1 MTSSLIELRH
11 LLHAHAEVGLDLPE
25 TQAILLDA
33 LAGLGLDIRL
43 GAGLSSVT
51 AVLRGGR
58 PGPVVLLRADMDA
71 LPLVEET
78 GLPFAADRPA
88 MHACGHD
95 MHMAGLVGAARL
107 LAEGRDELPGS
118 IVFMFQPGEEG
129 AGGARIMLDEGVL
142 DAAGERP
149 VAAYALHVDSKLAAG
164 VRRTRPESIMAS
176 SNLLNL
182 RVHGAGGHAA
192 LPHTGID
199 PVPVAA
205 EIVLAIQSFVTRRVP
220 AHDPAIVSV
229 TRLQTNSQARNVMPS
244 TVEIDVNVRT
254 LSRETLVLVR
264 DDLTTLLAAIGA
276 AHGCT
281 VESEFIEAYPVTYN
295 DPAETEAVIALLGAD
310 RLPASGMASEDF
322 AYVLDQVPGTLLFV
336 GACPPGVDPATGP
349 AMHSAAVSFDDTVL
363 DQMASIFRDLAVH
376 RLKRGTVH

>member
-1 MTSSLIELRH
+1 MTSLTELRH
-11 LLHAHAEVGLDLPE
+11 LLHSHAEVGLDLPE

-43 GAGLSSVT
+43 GTGLSSVT
-51 AVLRGGR
+51 AVLHGGR

-71 LPLVEET
+71 LPLTEQT

-95 MHMAGLVGAARL
+95 LHMTGLVGAARL
-107 LAEGRDELPGS
+107 LAERRDEVPGS
-118 IVFMFQPGEEG
+118 VVLMFQPGEEG
-129 AGGARIMLDEGVL
+129 AGGARIMLEEGLL

-149 VAAYALHVDSKLAAG
+149 VAAYALHVDSRLAAG
-164 VRRTRPESIMAS
+164 IRRTRPGSIMAG
-176 SNLLNL
+176 SNILNL
-182 RVHGAGGHAA
+182 RVNGAGGHAA

-229 TRLQTNSQARNVMPS
+229 TRLQTNSQARNVLPS
-244 TVEIDVNVRT
+244 TVEMDVNVRA
-254 LSRETLVLVR
+254 LSRETLALVR
-264 DDLTTLLAAIGA
+264 DDLVALLRAIGA
-276 AHGCT
+276 AHGCP
-281 VESEFIEAYPVTYN
+281 VDAEFIEAYPVTRN
-295 DPAETEAVIALLGAD
+295 DPAETEAVIELLDAE
-310 RLPASGMASEDF
+310 RLPAAGMASEDF
-322 AYVLDQVPGTLLFV
+322 AYVLDRVPGTLVFV

-349 AMHSAAVSFDDTVL
+349 AMHSAAVSFDDGVL
-363 DQMASIFRDLAVH
+363 DLMASTYRDLAVH
-376 RLKRGTVH
+376 RLSRGTVH

>member
-1 MTSSLIELRH
+1 MTSLAELRH
-11 LLHAHAEVGLDLPE
+11 LLHSHAEVGLDLPE

-71 LPLVEET
+71 LPLTEET
-78 GLPFAADRPA
+78 GLPIAADRPA

-95 MHMAGLVGAARL
+95 MHMTGLVGAARL
-107 LAEGRDELPGS
+107 LAERRDELPGS
-118 IVFMFQPGEEG
+118 VVFMFQPGEEG
-129 AGGARIMLDEGVL
+129 AGGARIMLEEGVL

-164 VRRTRPESIMAS
+164 VRRTRPESIMAG
-176 SNLLNL
+176 SNILDL
-182 RVHGAGGHAA
+182 RVNGAGGHAA
-192 LPHTGID
+192 LPHTGVD

-254 LSRETLVLVR
+254 LSRETLALVR
-264 DDLTTLLAAIGA
+264 DDLTAMLAAIGA

-281 VESEFIEAYPVTYN
+281 VDAEFVEAYPVTYN
-295 DPAETEAVIALLGAD
+295 DPAETEAVIELLGAD

-349 AMHSAAVSFDDTVL
+349 AMHSAAVAFDDGVL
-363 DQMASIFRDLAVH
+363 DLMASTFRDLAVH
-376 RLKRGTVH
+376 RLERGTVH